1 MLTMIYSNYVDD
13 KDDDDDDVDD
23 DDNYASQDLHGAYII
38 QAYYY
43 SLLLR
48 TLIERKYTPV
58 FNAYVVLLC
67 KFVFYLRH
75 SLCERKVNADRV
87 ESSFLFAQTRSL
99 SIIHRKLYTIRRCCI
114 ESIGAEF

>member
-1 MLTMIYSNYVDD
+1 MSTTKMTTTMLTTMTVTPVRICMGPIYN
-13 KDDDDDDVDD
+13 
-23 DDNYASQDLHGAYII
+23 IT
-38 QAYYY
+38 YYY

-87 ESSFLFAQTRSL
+87 ESSFLFAQTGSL